1 MKKRSSVVLGLVLAI
16 AASSSAVAGDK
27 ALSKVLKEREGR
39 SATLILAS
47 GTELTGKV
55 LELSEHSVRLGEL
68 SGKEFYD
75 AVIDLDQV
83 QAVVFRAREK

>member
-1 MKKRSSVVLGLVLAI
+1 MKVRSSVILGVLLAT
-16 AASSSAVAGDK
+16 AVSSSAIAGDK
-27 ALSKVLKEREGR
+27 ALSKALKEREGR
-39 SATLILAS
+39 SATLILES

-55 LELSEHSVRLGEL
+55 VEVSEGSVRLGEL

-75 AVIDLDQV
+75 AVIDLDHV

>member
-1 MKKRSSVVLGLVLAI
+1 MKIRSNLVLGLLFAM
-16 AASSSAVAGDK
+16 AASSTAVAGDK
-27 ALSKVLKEREGR
+27 ALSKTLKEREGR
-39 SATLILAS
+39 SATLVLES

-55 LELSEHSVRLGEL
+55 VEVSEHSVKLGEL

-75 AVIDLDQV
+75 AVIDLDHV